1 VNIPVKVCYDLLMTK
16 EELYVSQLDRYVR
29 GEVFDPGLE
38 YETRFGVKAGKFGE
52 GLICEMLGDDLS
64 LLSSERRIR
73 REGGS
78 YYDAD
83 GYLPRARIYLES
95 KYLSFWSTGTAPE
108 KLPYFLFK
116 AEKYDKPVVLVL
128 GGMHELLVDEPSR
141 QLWTAYNKPEE
152 CDSGAAV
159 ALVGA
164 VRHKIA
170 GIVKL
175 SELRS
180 WLDGAKRTVL

>member
-1 VNIPVKVCYDLLMTK
+1 MKVCYDLPMTK
-16 EELYVSQLDRYVR
+16 EELYVSQLGRYVR
-29 GEVFDPGLE
+29 GEVFDPGSE
-38 YETRFGVKAGKFGE
+38 YESSFGIKAGKFGE
-52 GLICEMLGDDLS
+52 SLICEMLGDDLS
-64 LLSSERRIR
+64 VLSSHRRIR

-83 GYLPRARIYLES
+83 GYLPRVGVYLES
-95 KYLSFWSTGTAPE
+95 KYFSFWSNGTTPE

-128 GGMHELLVDEPSR
+128 GGMHELLVDEPSH
-141 QLWTAYNKPEE
+141 QLWTAYNKPGE

-159 ALVGA
+159 ALMGA

-180 WLDGAKRTVL
+180 WLDEAKRKVL